1 MVLLWFPSSVIIYH
15 LPCYYVYIEIFAF
28 LKMPQI
34 QKPFG
39 ATIFEGNVLEWDC
52 PTKTGGFVKRIW
64 FHQQTSTRHLHLLY
78 RTIRFATRILLFSW
92 CPPQLW
98 ILLCVTS
105 HNFEPSDAF
114 PLSLGKTQVSSAFPK
129 WFSGLSGSSGFR

>member
-1 MVLLWFPSSVIIYH
+1 MVLLWFSSSVIIYH

-64 FHQQTSTRHLHLLY
+64 FHQQTSKHVISIYCIGLFALRHVFFSFRGALRNCGFCFVSH
-78 RTIRFATRILLFSW
+78 RTISNQATLSHCLLEK
-92 CPPQLW
+92 P
-98 ILLCVTS
+98 
-105 HNFEPSDAF
+105 
-114 PLSLGKTQVSSAFPK
+114 
-129 WFSGLSGSSGFR
+129 R